1 MDSRRCVFNLN
12 KYFMTNI
19 YARAFSRQR
28 TKQQSLFI
36 FYLVISVSVAKTI
49 LYFYL
54 DELVEIIVWET

>member
-1 MDSRRCVFNLN
+1 MDSHRCVFNLN

-28 TKQQSLFI
+28 TKRRSLFI
-36 FYLVISVSVAKTI
+36 FYLVISVVKTI